1 MSASCFAVRVQ
12 RALLRQ
18 LHRPVIALALLLAGP
33 APTWAQF
40 EAANQALG
48 RGDYNGMRAACEPEP
63 HRQTPGCE
71 FILGT
76 LHRYGLGGLPKDF
89 NKAFELLRQGADRG
103 SAGAMTN
110 LAHMYRRGEGM
121 PADQVRAMALY
132 QSAVKAGSFHA
143 LSWIG
148 VMHLEGLGVPVDA
161 AEACRWF
168 GAGAAKNDPWGQA
181 RFATCWRDG
190 LGGLKKDAP
199 EAMRLASLSAEKGN
213 ALGNQIVG
221 SMLRYGEG
229 VKANPTEA
237 AKFFRA
243 ALKPSL
249 NVPSSVEPHRE
260 AAYQLGLMMLSGTGV
275 EKDGKAAEKMLLTSA
290 QLGLPKA
297 MAQLGNLY
305 RLGGPD
311 VPRDGQKAL
320 EWYNAALAIEP
331 VDTALHGLARLYQ
344 TGQGVPADAMK
355 ARQLYEQAL
364 PLGVSDSKLHLAFLL
379 DGGLGGPADRGR
391 AIRLLKEA
399 MASKSLHPDN
409 RKSGEGWLARAE
421 RGLPFSDAPLSAVA
435 AAPAANAADRT
446 RAGDQAAASVP
457 STPPRANREP
467 PSASTPTTTAAVNP
481 TAPGTGDSKAGPS
494 PAEMAEQLARL
505 QQQMA
510 ALQKAQQGASSA
522 AVTAQPSA
530 VATPKPPAPL
540 VYANRR
546 ALVIGNDRYAHVAP
560 LQNAV
565 ADARAIARQLQDFG
579 YRVALHTDL
588 TEKGFKQALRDFRL
602 QIEGGDEVLFFF
614 AGHGVQLASA
624 NFLLPVDV
632 KGDNEEQVKDEAIQL
647 QRVLDDLQDRKVKF
661 ALAIIDACRDNPF
674 KGSGR
679 AIGGRGLAPTTAATG
694 QMIMFSAGSGQQA
707 LDKLG
712 QADRNPNG
720 LFTRIFLQEMTKG
733 GQPVDRVLRNVRAEV
748 VRLARSIGH
757 EQTPALY
764 DQAVGEFFFKQ

>member
-1 MSASCFAVRVQ
+1 
-12 RALLRQ
+12 
-18 LHRPVIALALLLAGP
+18 
-33 APTWAQF
+33 
-40 EAANQALG
+40 
-48 RGDYNGMRAACEPEP
+48 
-63 HRQTPGCE
+63 
-71 FILGT
+71 
-76 LHRYGLGGLPKDF
+76 
-89 NKAFELLRQGADRG
+89 
-103 SAGAMTN
+103 
-110 LAHMYRRGEGM
+110 
-121 PADQVRAMALY
+121 
-132 QSAVKAGSFHA
+132 
-143 LSWIG
+143 
-148 VMHLEGLGVPVDA
+148 
-161 AEACRWF
+161 
-168 GAGAAKNDPWGQA
+168 
-181 RFATCWRDG
+181 
-190 LGGLKKDAP
+190 
-199 EAMRLASLSAEKGN
+199 
-213 ALGNQIVG
+213 
-221 SMLRYGEG
+221 
-229 VKANPTEA
+229 
-237 AKFFRA
+237 
-243 ALKPSL
+243 
-249 NVPSSVEPHRE
+249 
-260 AAYQLGLMMLSGTGV
+260 
-275 EKDGKAAEKMLLTSA
+275 
-290 QLGLPKA
+290 
-297 MAQLGNLY
+297 
-305 RLGGPD
+305 
-311 VPRDGQKAL
+311 
-320 EWYNAALAIEP
+320 
-331 VDTALHGLARLYQ
+331 
-344 TGQGVPADAMK
+344 
-355 ARQLYEQAL
+355 
-364 PLGVSDSKLHLAFLL
+364 
-379 DGGLGGPADRGR
+379 
-391 AIRLLKEA
+391 
-399 MASKSLHPDN
+399 
-409 RKSGEGWLARAE
+409 
-421 RGLPFSDAPLSAVA
+421 
-435 AAPAANAADRT
+435 
-446 RAGDQAAASVP
+446 
-457 STPPRANREP
+457 
-467 PSASTPTTTAAVNP
+467 
-481 TAPGTGDSKAGPS
+481 
-494 PAEMAEQLARL
+494 MAEQLARL